1 MSSPIS
7 LGYLQPDPSRIRSDW
22 PEIRS
27 SNRASTDMWVPDWH
41 YLTDITVEWNLEIDL
56 EGLAKDCGLTD
67 GARIG
72 AALGWQSERT
82 NLRSDGTVIEV
93 VEGSNTLTALLPGA
107 DLGGAVNIKARVVLL
122 EPDDAAE
129 QLAPRR
135 AGSLLWQHTHRI
147 ILEGAGGRFPT
158 TAADFPSQG
167 LPGGGA
173 GLWYLK
179 ISSSDLG
186 ASVTQA
192 LRLYLNTANPVIR
205 NMLDNPD
212 VDRSLHI
219 MRFLRY
225 ETARQLL
232 VTVLRDEEFDD
243 RVDYGRGTLGDVLVT
258 LLRIYLP
265 HRDIAQLR
273 NDYDM
278 DPAEVD
284 AELLAAVWKAPA

>member
-7 LGYLQPDPSRIRSDW
+7 LGYLRPDPSRIRSDR

-27 SNRASTDMWVPDWH
+27 GNWASTDMSVPDWH
-41 YLTDITVEWNLEIDL
+41 YLTDITVEWNLEVDL
-56 EGLAKDCGLTD
+56 EGLAKDCGLTA

-72 AALGWQSERT
+72 AVLGWRSERT
-82 NLRSDGTVIEV
+82 NLRASGIVIDAV
-93 VEGSNTLTALLPGA
+93 NGHNTLTALLPGA
-107 DLGGAVNIKARVVLL
+107 DLGGAVSVEARVVLL

-135 AGSLLWQHTHRI
+135 SGSLLWQDTHRI
-147 ILEGAGGRFPT
+147 ILEGSGGRFPT
-158 TAADFPSQG
+158 TATDFSSAG
-167 LPGGGA
+167 LPGGDA
-173 GLWYLK
+173 GLWYLE

-192 LRLYLNTANPVIR
+192 LRLYLNSTNAAIC
-205 NMLDNPD
+205 NMLDTPGAD
-212 VDRSLHI
+212 SSLQI
-219 MRFLRY
+219 LRFLRY

-243 RVDYGRGTLGDVLVT
+243 RADYGRGTLGDVLVT

-265 HRDIAQLR
+265 RRDITQLR
-273 NDYDM
+273 NDYNM
-278 DPAEVD
+278 NPVEVD
-284 AELLAAVWKAPA
+284 AELLAATWRAST

>member
-7 LGYLQPDPSRIRSDW
+7 LGYLRPDPSRIRSDR

-27 SNRASTDMWVPDWH
+27 GNWASTDMSVPDWH
-41 YLTDITVEWNLEIDL
+41 YLTDITVEWNLEVYL
-56 EGLAKDCGLTD
+56 EGLAKDCGLTA

-82 NLRSDGTVIEV
+82 NLRAGGTVIDV
-93 VEGSNTLTALLPGA
+93 VDGNNTLTALLPGA
-107 DLGGAVNIKARVVLL
+107 DLGGAVSIDARIVLL
-122 EPDDAAE
+122 EPDEAAE

-158 TAADFPSQG
+158 TAADFSSEG

-173 GLWYLK
+173 GLWYLE

-192 LRLYLNTANPVIR
+192 LRLYLNTANAVIR
-205 NMLDNPD
+205 NMLDNPGAD
-212 VDRSLHI
+212 GSLHI
-219 MRFLRY
+219 LRFLRY

-232 VTVLRDEEFDD
+232 VTVLREEEFDD
-243 RVDYGRGTLGDVLVT
+243 RSDYGRGTLGDVLVT

-265 HRDIAQLR
+265 HRDITQLR
-273 NDYDM
+273 NDYNM
-278 DPAEVD
+278 NPAEVD
-284 AELLAAVWKAPA
+284 AELLAAAWKAPA